1 MEVLNPKVKNTET
14 RKQMKLSCLLTWSLR
29 VNVTEGNYKCHL
41 AIGLFAKYSVVFTTR
56 RKDIR
61 GCGRRGH
68 LNCFSG
74 GSALH

>member
-1 MEVLNPKVKNTET
+1 MEALNPKVKKRET
-14 RKQMKLSCLLTWSLR
+14 RKQMKLTC
-29 VNVTEGNYKCHL
+29 VTEGNYKCHL
-41 AIGLFAKYSVVFTTR
+41 AIGLFAKDSVVFTTR